1 MRRIAS
7 RQNPI
12 VARYRLAARGDSDG
26 VMLLDGAHLVADA
39 LVAGVTIREAA
50 VAAAAID
57 PRRDSALH
65 ALAQRLEQRGVT
77 TVEVTAPVMAAL
89 SPVRSSSPIVA
100 LADRPTHSR
109 AVLASADALVVVA
122 VDIQDPGNVGAIVR
136 VAEAGGAAGV
146 IVAGASAD
154 PFGWK
159 ALRGAMGSAF
169 RLPIVIDKND
179 DLIASLRSARRRI
192 IATAPRDGRPI
203 FDVDLTGSA
212 VLLIGGEGA
221 GLPASILAAADERIT
236 IPMEPP
242 VESLNTAVTAAIVI
256 YEAKRQRMGAQAVRE
271 RA

>member
-26 VMLLDGAHLVADA
+26 VMLLDGVHLVADA
-39 LVAGVTIREAA
+39 LAAGVTIREAA
-50 VAAAAID
+50 AAID
-57 PRRDSALH
+57 SEGDSAAY
-65 ALAQRLEQRGVT
+65 ALARRLEQSGIE
-77 TVEVTAPVMAAL
+77 TVEVTAPVLSAL
-89 SPVRSSSPIVA
+89 SPVRSPSPIVA
-100 LADRPTHSR
+100 LAARPEATR
-109 AVLASADALVVVA
+109 AALASANALVVVV

-169 RLPIVIDKND
+169 RLPIVIDNGD

-192 IATAPRDGRPI
+192 VATSPRDGRSI
-203 FDVDLTGSA
+203 FDVDLTGPA

-221 GLPASILAAADERIT
+221 GLPASMLAAADQRIT
-236 IPMEPP
+236 IPMEAP
-242 VESLNTAVTAAIVI
+242 VESLNAAVTAAIVI
-256 YEAKRQRMGAQAVRE
+256 YEAKRQRMATPAT